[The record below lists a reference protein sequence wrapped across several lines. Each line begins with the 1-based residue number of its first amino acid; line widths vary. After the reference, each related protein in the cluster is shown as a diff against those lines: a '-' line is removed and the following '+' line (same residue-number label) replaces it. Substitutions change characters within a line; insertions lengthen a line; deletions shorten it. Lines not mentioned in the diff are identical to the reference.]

1 MKKMLF
7 VILLFIALNSGTS
20 LYAQHT
26 VNLNPVADIYM
37 RTLGGG
43 DGHCSFMKF
52 DISSIPPG
60 NKIDSAKLA
69 IYVHEMS
76 TDYALNNDMLFM
88 RMDNQDWI
96 EGDNSDIVITDTIVQ
111 EDGLVAGLGWNMSTD
126 LAQLL
131 VRDYSISNSFFTV
144 VMKDSNDI
152 TVMPPS
158 FEYPEDKDDS
168 LVVGL
173 LPKYM
178 IFYPHEYSESEFIP
192 ELTVDYTIIPEI
204 VSESG
209 DSARC
214 EGDYVHF
221 YVSAT
226 GDSPLYYQWQKD
238 GIDIPGATESIFPI
252 NSVTADTA
260 GNYRCIVTNGG
271 GADTSSVK
279 VLTVNTLPTVVI
291 LGPDTAC
298 GSALLDEGVGMPG
311 DIYQWSTGD
320 STQIITVTESGNYRL
335 TVTDGNG
342 CAGSDDIDVV
352 IYPLP
357 YVELGND
364 TSILAGSSLLLDA
377 GEGHDS
383 YLWSNDST
391 TRTILV
397 DSTGTGLGA
406 ATYYVTV
413 TDDKCESV
421 DSITVTYIM
430 PFTDIAIVYPPS
442 GFSYYC
448 QISEETE
455 VPATLMNTGNTIIPD
470 NDTIFGFYRVD
481 NGAEVADT
489 MVLLSDIYPGSNFIF
504 SFDQTADM
512 GEYRLYDYKIY
523 FYYKNDQNADNDT
536 VNGQVERITAPVIN
550 LGNDTTLCYDEGI
563 LLDAG
568 EGYHGYQWSD
578 YSSGQTLS
586 VDISNAGFGANT
598 FFVTVYFYDCIST
611 DTIEITF
618 ISCMEGVDMHINR
631 QPDFRTYLSGNDL
644 NILFTGAANSEI
656 DMQIVN
662 LQGQVVFSD
671 IFTGISER
679 YIKQVNISGYPAGVY
694 IIKVRSNNALKTG
707 KFVIKY

>member
-7 VILLFIALNSGTS
+7 VILLFIALNSGMS

-26 VNLNPVADIYM
+26 VNLHPVADVYM

-60 NKIDSAKLA
+60 NNIDSAELA
-69 IYVHEMS
+69 VYVHKMS

-88 RMDNQDWI
+88 HMDNQDWV
-96 EGDNSDIVITDTIVQ
+96 EGDNSDIVITDTVIQ
-111 EDGLVAGLGWNMSTD
+111 EDGLVAGLGWSYSVD

-131 VRDYSISNSFFTV
+131 VYDYGISNTYFTV
-144 VMKDSNDI
+144 VMKDSNDM
-152 TVMPPS
+152 TVMPPY

-173 LPKYM
+173 LPKY
-178 IFYPHEYSESEFIP
+178 IVFYPHEYGESEFIP
-192 ELTVDYTIIPEI
+192 ELTVDYTIIPDI
-204 VSESG
+204 TDESG
-209 DSARC
+209 DSAKC
-214 EGDYVHF
+214 EGDNVSF
-221 YVSAT
+221 SVSAT
-226 GDSPLYYQWQKD
+226 GDTPLYYQWQKD
-238 GIDIPGATESIFPI
+238 GIDIPGATESAFSISSI
-252 NSVTADTA
+252 TADTA
-260 GNYRCIVTNGG
+260 GNYRCIVTNSG
-271 GADTSSVK
+271 GADTSEIK
-279 VLTVNTLPTVVI
+279 VLTVYSLPTVVI

-298 GSALLDEGVGMPG
+298 GSAMLDEGVGMPG
-311 DIYQWSTGD
+311 DIYLWSTD
-320 STQIITVTESGNYRL
+320 ETTQIITVTESGNYRL
-335 TVTDGNG
+335 TVIDGNG

-357 YVELGND
+357 YIELGND
-364 TSILAGSSLLLDA
+364 TSIVAGSSLLLDA

-413 TDDKCESV
+413 TEGECQSV

-430 PFTDIAIVYPPS
+430 SFTDIAIVHPPG
-442 GFSYYC
+442 GFSYSC
-448 QISEETE
+448 QISEETD
-455 VPATLMNTGNTIIPD
+455 VPAMLMNIGNTVIPA

-489 MVLLSDIYPGSNFIF
+489 MVLLSDIYNGNTFVF
-504 SFDQTADM
+504 SFDQKADM

-550 LGNDTTLCYDEGI
+550 LGNDTALCDNKSI
-563 LLDAG
+563 VLDAG
-568 EGYHGYQWSD
+568 EGYHGYEWSD
-578 YSSGQTLS
+578 YSSGQTLT
-586 VDISNAGFGANT
+586 VDISNASNGPNT
-598 FFVTVYFYDCIST
+598 FFVTVYFYDCIAS

-618 ISCMEGVDMHINR
+618 ITCMDGVDTHLN
-631 QPDFRTYLSGNDL
+631 QQTDFSTYLSGNDL
-644 NILFTGAANSEI
+644 NILFTGAANREI

-662 LQGQVVFSD
+662 LQGQIVLSEVY
-671 IFTGISER
+671 TGTSER
-679 YIKQVNISGYPAGVY
+679 FVKQVNVSGYPAGAY
-694 IIKVRSNNALKTG
+694 IIKVRINSITKTG

>member
-7 VILLFIALNSGTS
+7 VILLFIALNSGMS

-26 VNLNPVADIYM
+26 VNLHPVADVYM

-60 NKIDSAKLA
+60 NKIDSSKLA
-69 IYVHEMS
+69 VYVHEMS

-88 RMDNQDWI
+88 HMDNQDWV
-96 EGDNSDIVITDTIVQ
+96 EGDNSDIVITDTVLQ
-111 EDGLVAGLGWNMSTD
+111 EDGLVAGLGWNYSVN
-126 LAQLL
+126 LAKLL
-131 VRDYSISNSFFTV
+131 VHDYGASNSFFTV
-144 VMKDSNDI
+144 VMKDSNDM
-152 TVMPPS
+152 TVMPPY

-173 LPKYM
+173 LPKYI
-178 IFYPHEYSESEFIP
+178 IFYPHEYGESEFMP

-209 DSARC
+209 DSAKC
-214 EGDYVHF
+214 EGDNVSF
-221 YVSAT
+221 SVSAT
-226 GDSPLYYQWQKD
+226 GDPPLYYQWQKD
-238 GIDIPGATESIFPI
+238 DIDITGATESTFPI
-252 NSVTADTA
+252 SSVTVDTA
-260 GNYRCIVTNGG
+260 GNYRCIVTNSG

-279 VLTVNTLPTVVI
+279 VLTVYTLPTVVI

-311 DIYQWSTGD
+311 DIYLWSTGET
-320 STQIITVTESGNYRL
+320 TQIITATESGNYSL
-335 TVTDGNG
+335 TVIDGNG

-364 TSILAGSSLLLDA
+364 TSIVAGYSLLLDA
-377 GEGHDS
+377 GENHDS

-413 TDDKCESV
+413 TEGVCQSV
-421 DSITVTYIM
+421 DSITVTYVM
-430 PFTDIAIVYPPS
+430 PFTDIAIVYPP
-442 GFSYYC
+442 GEFSYSC

-455 VPATLMNTGNTIIPD
+455 VPAMLMNTGNTIIPA

-481 NGAEVADT
+481 NGPEVADT
-489 MVLLSDIYPGSNFIF
+489 MVLPSDINQGSTFVF
-504 SFDQTADM
+504 SFDQKADM

-523 FYYKNDQNADNDT
+523 FYYKYDQYADNDT
-536 VNGQVERITAPVIN
+536 VNGQVERIPVPVIN
-550 LGNDTTLCYDEGI
+550 LGNDTTLCDEQSI
-563 LLDAG
+563 VLDAG
-568 EGYHGYQWSD
+568 EGYHEYQWSD
-578 YSSGQTLS
+578 YSTGQTLT
-586 VDISNAGFGANT
+586 VNMSNAEYGPNT
-598 FFVTVYFYDCIST
+598 FFVTVYFYDCVST

-618 ISCMEGVDMHINR
+618 MSCFGGIDTHINR
-631 QPDFRTYLSGNDL
+631 QPDFSTYLSGNDL
-644 NILFTGAANSEI
+644 NILFTGAANREI
-656 DMQIVN
+656 DMQIIN
-662 LQGQVVFSD
+662 LQGQIMFSELYA
-671 IFTGISER
+671 GKSER
-679 YIKQVNISGYPAGVY
+679 FVKQVNISGYPAGLY
-694 IIKVRSNNALKTG
+694 IIKVRSNNITKTG